1 MGQARISDTA
11 DRPTTTSP
19 RSDALSRSRVDSD
32 IMVQHLKEEALAPRF
47 QRLVGRNPLP
57 TTFPTQSYNQTFSK
71 VQTEKEGI
79 SELH

>member
-1 MGQARISDTA
+1 
-11 DRPTTTSP
+11 
-19 RSDALSRSRVDSD
+19 
-32 IMVQHLKEEALAPRF
+32 MVQHLKEEALAPRF
-47 QRLVGRNPLP
+47 RRLESVLHGVLPRLVGRNPLP